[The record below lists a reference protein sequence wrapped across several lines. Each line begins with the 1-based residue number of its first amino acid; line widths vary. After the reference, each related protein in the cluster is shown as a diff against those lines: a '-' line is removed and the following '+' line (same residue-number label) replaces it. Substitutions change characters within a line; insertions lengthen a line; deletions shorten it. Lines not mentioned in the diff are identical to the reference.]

1 MKTNWIQRI
10 LNRLG
15 TPAGASISVDI
26 AAIKT
31 VVAAGGYFEQL
42 VPLQMNAPLVV
53 ANGTINNTAA
63 NKVFV
68 VANSIAAKGLISTD
82 DAKVQKVFLLII
94 GRATN
99 TYAGANALDC
109 TTAANNQWQMSLA
122 DGAFADVAN
131 NAVDGQMLDNN
142 WQIPVE
148 GGIHP
153 FTFMW
158 DVTTAL
164 TDIDGNIGVQLLNGR
179 SEQASMIITIDVFLK
194 ILWKL

>member
-1 MKTNWIQRI
+1 M
-10 LNRLG
+10 
-15 TPAGASISVDI
+15 ADI
-26 AAIKT
+26 AKVDAVT
-31 VVAAGGYFEQL
+31 LSTYFEQL

-53 ANGTINNTAA
+53 GNGTINNTAA
-63 NKVFV
+63 TKVFV
-68 VANSIAAKGLISTD
+68 VTNSIAAKGMISTT
-82 DAKVQKVFLLII
+82 DASVQKVFLVII
-94 GRATN
+94 GRAVN

-109 TTAANNQWQMSLA
+109 TTAAHNQWQMSLA
-122 DGAFADVAN
+122 AGAFADVAN
-131 NAVDGQMLDNN
+131 NAADGQMLDNN

-158 DVTTAL
+158 DVTAAL

-179 SEQASMIITIDVFLK
+179 SEQASMIITIDVYLR